1 MSGSVGASGVS
12 LGFTAEGGF
21 TRGKSQSG
29 SVTQLNSHLTAGGT
43 VSIRSGGDTVVAGA
57 VVKGDDILL
66 NVGGDLIVQSRQDAH
81 AGSNSSANA
90 QGSVTV
96 GMIGTSSASVSLG
109 GGQGSS
115 RGQWV
120 TEQTAFLARNK
131 LDAYVENHT
140 QIDGAVL
147 NSASGDLKLDTGTLG
162 FSDITDYDKA
172 TQMSGQVGLTT
183 PGAAGKMPGVTLQGS
198 YASHDTEQKTRA
210 TLGEGEIVIRDEKK
224 QQEIEK
230 DGKTQELASINR
242 DMTKAQE
249 ITKDERAGVKVYASS
264 NSIRTLAAVA
274 QANPVNSADLANAF
288 NKIDPSKM
296 SDPDYRNAC
305 DFAERLE
312 FFGGGK
318 PVQKNSPE
326 NAVQFIFPN
335 GMVVRFDLLP
345 GQYKEGQG
353 PHINIQWPGYGINE
367 HAPVKP

>member
-1 MSGSVGASGVS
+1 M
-12 LGFTAEGGF
+12 
-21 TRGKSQSG
+21 
-29 SVTQLNSHLTAGGT
+29 
-43 VSIRSGGDTVVAGA
+43 AGA

-162 FSDITDYDKA
+162 FSDLTDYDKA

-249 ITKDERAGVKVYASS
+249 ITKDERAGVKVYASTAAIKAIETTS
-264 NSIRTLAAVA
+264 EKTPVRPAILADTFEE
-274 QANPVNSADLANAF
+274 Q
-288 NKIDPSKM
+288 DPTRM
-296 SDPDYRNAC
+296 SDPEYRNPC
-305 DFAERLE
+305 DISDRLAAL
-312 FFGGGK
+312 GGGTTRR
-318 PVQKNSPE
+318 QNSPKG
-326 NAVQFIFPN
+326 ATQFIFPKTDR
-335 GMVVRFDLLP
+335 VR
-345 GQYKEGQG
+345 
-353 PHINIQWPGYGINE
+353 I
-367 HAPVKP
+367 